1 MQPADHPSP
10 GDAQLTAPPTAAL
23 APAEAPVGPP
33 AESKRSARYAGMS
46 IGVGILAAIAVVAAL
61 YLARAFFIPLLIGI
75 LISYT
80 LRPVVNWLAACHIPQ
95 ALAAALV
102 LLLLIGGSS
111 WVVFTVKDDVTVIVE
126 RLPDAARKLRQRLS
140 AERKSGPTAL
150 QSMQEAANEI
160 QGAAADAGAKPGTRV
175 ITARASEPTTWLRD
189 YAVAQSALLF
199 AVAGQTPIVLML
211 AFFIL
216 ASGSHF
222 RRKLVQF
229 VGPSFARKK
238 DTVRILGEIDVQIQR
253 YLLSILVSNV
263 LVGVATWLALTA
275 LGLEN
280 AGAWGILAGVL
291 HFIPYLGPLLLAIAV
306 GVAAFLQFGT
316 LVYTLAITGVVT
328 LIAGAIGMGFL
339 TWLQGRFAGVNA
351 AVLFIALLFFGWLWG
366 IAGLLLGAPII
377 AIAKLTCDRVE
388 SLKPVGE
395 LLGR

>member
-1 MQPADHPSP
+1 MQPVDHPSP
-10 GDAQLTAPPTAAL
+10 GDATLAAQSDAPL
-23 APAEAPVGPP
+23 APAEPP
-33 AESKRSARYAGMS
+33 AETKRSARYAGMS
-46 IGVGILAAIAVVAAL
+46 IGVGILAVIGVVAAL
-61 YLARAFFIPLLIGI
+61 YLARSFFIPLLIGI
-75 LISYT
+75 LLSYT
-80 LRPVVNWLAACHIPQ
+80 LRPVVNWLAAWRIPQ

-102 LLLLIGGSS
+102 MLLLIGGSS
-111 WVVFTVKDDVTVIVE
+111 WVAFTVKDEVTVIVE

-160 QGAAADAGAKPGTRV
+160 QGAAADAGAKPGSRV

-211 AFFIL
+211 SFFIL
-216 ASGSHF
+216 ASGTHF

-275 LGLEN
+275 IGLEN

-306 GVAAFLQFGT
+306 GVAGFLQFGT
-316 LVYTLAITGVVT
+316 LVYALAITGVVT

-377 AIAKLTCDRVE
+377 AIAKLVCDRVE
-388 SLKPVGE
+388 SLNPIGE